1 MEKTNHH
8 KFCALI
14 PCAGMGKRSGLS
26 YPKSLFIINKKPILI
41 HILILLSQY
50 TNNIFVVI
58 NKKDEKLFNKVLKKY
73 NFEINFVYQ
82 NKPNGMG
89 DAILKAEKKI
99 KNYEDILLVWGDIP
113 FIQKKTV
120 DILFNKYFKSN
131 YDFLFVSRMVKNP
144 YTIVKRDN
152 KNKIISVKETKH
164 IKKSISHGE
173 RDIGLFIFKKEI
185 TFELLKNKYDI
196 KNKEHG
202 FLYIIEHLVKKNF
215 KIDALTIA
223 KAIET
228 KSLNSVIDLT

>member
-8 KFCALI
+8 NLCALI

-50 TNNIFVVI
+50 TNNIFIVI
-58 NKKDEKLFNKVLKKY
+58 NKKDEKLFNIVLKKY
-73 NFEINFVYQ
+73 NFKINFVYQ
-82 NKPNGMG
+82 NNPNGMG
-89 DAILKAEKKI
+89 DAILKSEKKI
-99 KNYEDILLVWGDIP
+99 KHYEDILLIWGDIP
-113 FIQKKTV
+113 FVQKKTI
-120 DILFNKYFKSN
+120 DILVNKYFQTK

-152 KNKIISVKETKH
+152 KNKIISVKETKN
-164 IKKSISHGE
+164 IKKSISYGE

-185 TFELLKNKYDI
+185 TFKLLKKKYDN

-202 FLYIIEHLVKKNF
+202 FLYIIEHLAKMNL
-215 KIDALTIA
+215 KINALKIA
-223 KAIET
+223 KKIET
-228 KSLNSVIDLT
+228 KSLNFIRDLT